1 MVTRIFGRHPSSSD
15 EGDLPTFEGATGW
28 LNSTPLTP
36 EGLRGQVVAVDFCTY
51 TCINWLRTLP
61 YVRAWA
67 EKYRDHGLVTIGVHT
82 PEFSVEHDVENVRRA
97 LASMRVGYPIALDND
112 YGVWNAFANH
122 YWPALYLADA
132 EGRIRHHWFG
142 EGDYEG
148 AEMVIQMLLGEAGR
162 EGFERRPV
170 DVEGEGPEAPADW
183 EHLRSGETYLGYRQ
197 AQNFAS
203 PGRAGIDRSAT
214 YRFPD
219 ELGLNGWALAGDWTI
234 SGEAATSDAPGAR
247 IAFRFHARDVHLVM
261 GPAGGGTRGP
271 FRVTLDGD
279 KPGESAGA
287 DIEVDGVG
295 RFDIPRMYQLI
306 RQRGPIAD
314 RVVEIEFDAPGA
326 EALCFTFG

>member
-1 MVTRIFGRHPSSSD
+1 MVARIFGRHPTLSV
-15 EGDLPTFEGATGW
+15 EGHLPTFEGATGW

-36 EGLRGQVVAVDFCTY
+36 EGLRGKVVAVDFCTY

-67 EKYRDHGLVTIGVHT
+67 DKYAGHGLVTIGVHT
-82 PEFSVEHDVENVRRA
+82 PEFSVEHDIENVRRA
-97 LASMRVGYPIALDND
+97 LASMRVTYPIALDND

-148 AEMVIQMLLGEAGR
+148 SEMVIQMLLAEAGH
-162 EGFERRPV
+162 EGFERRLV

-183 EHLRSGETYLGYRQ
+183 DHLRSGETYLGYRQ
-197 AQNFAS
+197 ATNFGS
-203 PGRAGIDRSAT
+203 PGRAEIDRSAT
-214 YRFPD
+214 YRLPD
-219 ELGLNGWALAGDWTI
+219 DLRLNEWALAGNWTV

-261 GPAGGGTRGP
+261 APAARANARS
-271 FRVTLDGD
+271 FRVALDGD
-279 KPGESAGA
+279 KPGESAGT
-287 DIEVDGVG
+287 DIEPDGTG
-295 RFDIPRMYQLI
+295 QFDFPRMYQLI
-306 RQRGPIAD
+306 RQRGPVED
-314 RVVEIEFDAPGA
+314 RLFEIEFDEPGA